1 MCVREGQKRKDTESA
16 GGRGATGYLCAGPH
30 WQACFLP
37 LTPWT
42 GADDFPPNTLPQ
54 QSGCL
59 GPWKDERD
67 PLTCSGKLPGATVP
81 QSPGLV
87 LGAGQGIKRR
97 WELD

>member
-1 MCVREGQKRKDTESA
+1 MCVGERQRRKDSESA

-42 GADDFPPNTLPQ
+42 GADDSLPNTPPQ

-59 GPWKDERD
+59 GPWKGERG
-67 PLTCSGKLPGATVP
+67 PLTCSGKLLAAAAP

-87 LGAGQGIKRR
+87 LRAGQGIRR
-97 WELD
+97 RQELN